1 MCLTD
6 LCSILNDGDFD
17 ELDSNPLSS
26 ATFVS
31 FQNKPLVQH
40 QSFIVGSGLH
50 KASVMRSVTRAPAFI
65 QTDQDRKSRGS
76 LWEFWVH
83 TLGRITLC

>member
-1 MCLTD
+1 MCLID

-31 FQNKPLVQH
+31 FQNKPLV
-40 QSFIVGSGLH
+40 
-50 KASVMRSVTRAPAFI
+50 
-65 QTDQDRKSRGS
+65 
-76 LWEFWVH
+76 
-83 TLGRITLC
+83 